1 MREEAVKLSRINPT
15 ELQPESR
22 FLLELDECRYMTG
35 NNCYVDKCYF
45 LSAARAALNA
55 CRKKWKRKSGNR
67 IQGKCKA
74 KVGLRKRIRKDDATE
89 RSRKRTR
96 GRLVQWG

>member
-1 MREEAVKLSRINPT
+1 MREEAVRFSRINPT

-55 CRKKWKRKSGNR
+55 GRGENRKEEVEPE
-67 IQGKCKA
+67 GK
-74 KVGLRKRIRKDDATE
+74 V
-89 RSRKRTR
+89 S
-96 GRLVQWG
+96 VSPS

>member
-1 MREEAVKLSRINPT
+1 MTKEGGGLQLQEIKQMREDAVKFSRINPT
-15 ELQPESR
+15 ELKPESR

-55 CRKKWKRKSGNR
+55 CREKN
-67 IQGKCKA
+67 
-74 KVGLRKRIRKDDATE
+74 
-89 RSRKRTR
+89 
-96 GRLVQWG
+96 